1 VSIVG
6 RIIEGVRAI
15 GRTRADAPGGRRVA
29 VRARYDAAQTTP
41 DNHRHWL
48 LADGLSADAAASPAV
63 RRTLRNRARYEVANN
78 SYARGIVLTLANDS
92 VGTGPRLQLLGLGS
106 DAART
111 VERAFTDWARAVDLP
126 EKLRLMR
133 VAQVEDGEAFALLTT
148 NPVLPTRV
156 QLDVR
161 LVEADQITTPLLGY
175 PASTSQAVDGIRFDA
190 FGNPVE
196 YHLLRRHPGDSGS
209 FMQEFDRIPAKAI
222 IHLFRPDRPGQRRGV
237 PELTPALPIF
247 ADLRRY
253 CQAVIAAAETAADYA
268 GIAYTDAPAGGEADP
283 VEPMDTIR
291 LEKRSLLTMPGGW
304 RMEQMRAEQPTTT
317 YPQFVQAKLNEACR
331 CLNMP
336 YNIAAGNS
344 SGYNYASGRLDHQ
357 TYYKA
362 LRVDQARL
370 ASQALDRIFAA
381 WIAEARLIPDFLP
394 SQITEASWSHVWFWD
409 GHEHVDP
416 AKEANAQATRLAN
429 NTTTLADEYAR
440 KGQDWETQLRQ
451 RAREAALMRE
461 LGLPTSPAATSAQPP
476 TAPTAPSVPSAP
488 ADPPAPEPGD
498 DVDARAA

>member
-6 RIIEGVRAI
+6 RLIEGVRAI
-15 GRTRADAPGGRRVA
+15 GRTRTAAPGGRQAR
-29 VRARYDAAQTTP
+29 VRARYDAAQTTV

-78 SYARGIVLTLANDS
+78 SYARGIVLTLANDC
-92 VGTGPRLQLLGLGS
+92 VGTGARLQLLGLNGGE
-106 DAART
+106 ARL
-111 VERAFTDWARAVDLP
+111 VERAFMDWARVVDLA
-126 EKLRLMR
+126 EKMRVMR

-148 NPVLPTRV
+148 NPRLASPA
-156 QLDVR
+156 QLDLR
-161 LVEADQITTPLLGY
+161 LVEADQVTTPLFTPVMGAGL
-175 PASTSQAVDGIRFDA
+175 AVDGIVFDGA
-190 FGNPVE
+190 SNPVE
-196 YHLLRRHPGDSGS
+196 YHLLRRHPGDTGG
-209 FMQEFDRIPAKAI
+209 FNLGFDRVPATAMV
-222 IHLFRPDRPGQRRGV
+222 HLFRPDRPGQRRGV

-253 CQAVIAAAETAADYA
+253 SQAVIAAAETAADYA
-268 GIAYTDAPAGGEADP
+268 GIAYTDAPAGGEADA
-283 VEPMDTIR
+283 VEPMDTIH

-336 YNIAAGNS
+336 FNIAAGNS

-362 LRVDQARL
+362 IRVDQSRL
-370 ASQALDRIFAA
+370 ANLVLDRVFAA
-381 WIAEARLIPDFLP
+381 WVQEAVLVAGYLPARLRDPTVD
-394 SQITEASWSHVWFWD
+394 WSHQWFWD

-416 AKEANAQATRLAN
+416 AKEANAQATRLES

-440 KGQDWETQLRQ
+440 KGQDWEVQVRQ
-451 RAREAALMRE
+451 RARELALMRE
-461 LGLPTSPAATSAQPP
+461 LGLGLPTDPAAA
-476 TAPTAPSVPSAP
+476 
-488 ADPPAPEPGD
+488 PPAPDAADQPNPDAGD

>member
-1 VSIVG
+1 MSIVG
-6 RIIEGVRAI
+6 RLIEGVRAI
-15 GRTRADAPGGRRVA
+15 GRTRTAAPGGRQAR
-29 VRARYDAAQTTP
+29 VRARYDAAQTTT

-78 SYARGIVLTLANDS
+78 SYARGIVLTLANDC
-92 VGTGPRLQLLGLGS
+92 VGTGARLQLLGLSG
-106 DAART
+106 DEARQ
-111 VERAFTDWARAVDLP
+111 VERAFMDWARVVDLA
-126 EKLRLMR
+126 EKMRVMR

-148 NPVLPTRV
+148 NPRLASPA
-156 QLDVR
+156 QLDLR
-161 LVEADQITTPLLGY
+161 LVEADQVTTPLFTTVMSAGL
-175 PASTSQAVDGIRFDA
+175 AVDGIVFDGA
-190 FGNPVE
+190 SNPIE
-196 YHLLRRHPGDSGS
+196 YHLLRRHPGDVGG
-209 FMQEFDRIPAKAI
+209 FNLGFDRVPATAMV
-222 IHLFRPDRPGQRRGV
+222 HLFRPDRPGQRRGV

-253 CQAVIAAAETAADYA
+253 SQAVIAAAETAADYA

-283 VEPMDTIR
+283 VEPMDTIH

-336 YNIAAGNS
+336 FNIAAGNS

-362 LRVDQARL
+362 IRVDQSRL
-370 ASQALDRIFAA
+370 ANLVLDRVFAA
-381 WIAEARLIPDFLP
+381 WVQEAVLVAGYLPARLRDPTVD
-394 SQITEASWSHVWFWD
+394 WSHQWFWD

-416 AKEANAQATRLAN
+416 AKEANAQATRLEN
-429 NTTTLADEYAR
+429 HTTTLADEYAR
-440 KGQDWETQLRQ
+440 KGQDWEVQVRQ
-451 RAREAALMRE
+451 RARELALMRE
-461 LGLPTSPAATSAQPP
+461 LGLGLPTDPAAATP
-476 TAPTAPSVPSAP
+476 TT
-488 ADPPAPEPGD
+488 PPAPDAADQPNSDAGD

>member
-1 VSIVG
+1 MSIVG

-15 GRTRADAPGGRRVA
+15 GRTRAAAPGGRRTV
-29 VRARYDAAQTTP
+29 VRARYDAAQTTV

-78 SYARGIVLTLANDS
+78 SYARGIVLTLANDC
-92 VGTGPRLQLLGLGS
+92 VGTGPRLQLLGLS
-106 DAART
+106 SATSRT
-111 VERAFTDWARAVDLP
+111 VERAFSDWARAVDLP

-148 NPVLPTRV
+148 NPGLGSPVH
-156 QLDVR
+156 LDVR
-161 LVEADQITTPLLGY
+161 LIEADQISTPSIALLPVG
-175 PASTSQAVDGIRFDA
+175 PAVDGIRYDG
-190 FGNPVE
+190 FGNAME
-196 YHLLRRHPGDSGS
+196 YHLLRRHPGDTGGFSLT
-209 FMQEFDRIPAKAI
+209 FDRIPASAVV
-222 IHLFRPDRPGQRRGV
+222 HLFRPDRPGQRRGV

-370 ASQALDRIFAA
+370 AGQVLDRIFAA
-381 WIAEARLIPDFLP
+381 WVAEARLIPGFLP
-394 SQITEASWSHVWFWD
+394 AEVDGAAWSHVWFWD

-416 AKEANAQATRLAN
+416 LKEANAQATRLTN

-461 LGLPTSPAATSAQPP
+461 LGLSVPDVVPPARPAAEP
-476 TAPTAPSVPSAP
+476 T
-488 ADPPAPEPGD
+488 DPPAPDAGD
-498 DVDARAA
+498 DVDARTA

>member
-1 VSIVG
+1 VSAFG
-6 RIIEGVRAI
+6 RLIEGLRAI
-15 GRTRADAPGGRRVA
+15 GRSGTAAPGGRRTVA
-29 VRARYDAAQTTP
+29 RQVRVRARYDAAQTTP

-63 RRTLRNRARYEVANN
+63 RRTLRNRSRYEVANN
-78 SYARGIVLTLANDS
+78 SYARGIVLTLANDC

-106 DAART
+106 AAARQ
-111 VERAFTDWARAVDLP
+111 VERAFIDWARVVDLP
-126 EKLRLMR
+126 EKLRCMR
-133 VAQVEDGEAFALLTT
+133 VAQVEDGEVFALLTT
-148 NPVLPTRV
+148 NPGLASPV

-161 LVEADQITTPLLGY
+161 PVEADQITTPLFAE
-175 PASTSQAVDGIRFDA
+175 PASIGQAVDGIRYDG

-196 YHLLRRHPGDSGS
+196 YHLLRRHPGDTGGFSLG
-209 FMQEFDRIPAKAI
+209 FDRIPAGAI
-222 IHLFRPDRPGQRRGV
+222 VHLFRPDRPGQRRGV

-304 RMEQMRAEQPTTT
+304 RMEQMRAEHPTTT

-362 LRVDQARL
+362 LRVDQARM
-370 ASQALDRIFAA
+370 AAQVLDRIFAA
-381 WIAEARLIPDFLP
+381 WLAEARLITGFLP
-394 SQITEASWSHVWFWD
+394 AGLDAADWSHQWFWD

-451 RAREAALMRE
+451 RAREQALMRE
-461 LGLPTSPAATSAQPP
+461 LGLELKLADG
-476 TAPTAPSVPSAP
+476 PSAP
-488 ADPPAPEPGD
+488 ATPPAADPADEPNPDAGD

>member
-1 VSIVG
+1 
-6 RIIEGVRAI
+6 
-15 GRTRADAPGGRRVA
+15 
-29 VRARYDAAQTTP
+29 
-41 DNHRHWL
+41 
-48 LADGLSADAAASPAV
+48 
-63 RRTLRNRARYEVANN
+63 LRNRARYEVANN
-78 SYARGIVLTLANDS
+78 SYARGIVLTLANDC
-92 VGTGPRLQLLGLGS
+92 VGTGPRLQLLGLAS
-106 DAART
+106 EVSRRI
-111 VERAFTDWARAVDLP
+111 ERAFSDWSRAVDLA
-126 EKLRLMR
+126 EKLRGLR
-133 VAQVEDGEAFALLTT
+133 VAQVEDGEGFALLTT
-148 NPVLPTRV
+148 NPVLPTPV

-161 LVEADQITTPLLGY
+161 VVEADQIATPLLGY
-175 PASTSQAVDGIRFDA
+175 PASTAQAVDGIRFDG

-196 YHLLRRHPGDSGS
+196 YHLLRRHPGESGS
-209 FMQEFDRIPAKAI
+209 FVQEFDRIPAKSI
-222 IHLFRPDRPGQRRGV
+222 IHVFRPDRPGQRRGV

-370 ASQALDRIFAA
+370 AGQALDRIFAA
-381 WIAEARLIPDFLP
+381 WLAEARLIPGLLP
-394 SQITEASWSHVWFWD
+394 VDAATTNWSHVWFWD

-416 AKEANAQATRLAN
+416 AKEANAQAARLQN

-440 KGQDWETQLRQ
+440 KGQDWESQLRQ
-451 RAREAALMRE
+451 RAREQALMRE
-461 LGLPTSPAATSAQPP
+461 LGLAIPAATPP
-476 TAPTAPSVPSAP
+476 TAASPAPSTPPSTE
-488 ADPPAPEPGD
+488 PPAPDAGD
-498 DVDARAA
+498 AVDAHAA

>member
-1 VSIVG
+1 MSIVG
-6 RIIEGVRAI
+6 RFIEGLRAI
-15 GRTRADAPGGRRVA
+15 GRPRSAAPGGHSGGRH
-29 VRARYDAAQTTP
+29 VRARYDAAQTTA

-63 RRTLRNRARYEVANN
+63 RRILRNRARYEVANN
-78 SYARGIVLTLANDS
+78 SYARGIVLTLANDT
-92 VGTGPRLQLLGLGS
+92 VGTGARLQMLGLPS
-106 DAART
+106 AEAQQ
-111 VERAFTDWARAVDLP
+111 VERQFHAWAKAVDLP
-126 EKLRLMR
+126 EKLRVMR
-133 VAQVEDGEAFALLTT
+133 VAQTEDGEAFGLLIS
-148 NPVLPTRV
+148 NPRLRTPV

-161 LVEADQITTPLLGY
+161 LVEADQVATPPFVPVPEGLN
-175 PASTSQAVDGIRFDA
+175 AVDGLVFDD
-190 FGNPVE
+190 FGNVDE
-196 YHLLRRHPGDSGS
+196 YHLLRRHPGDTGGYSPG
-209 FMQEFDRIPAKAI
+209 FVRIPATAMV
-222 IHLFRPDRPGQRRGV
+222 HLFRPDRPGQRRGV

-253 CQAVIAAAETAADYA
+253 SQAVIAAAETAADYA

-283 VEPMDTIR
+283 VEPMDTIH

-336 YNIAAGNS
+336 FNIAAGNS

-362 LRVDQARL
+362 IRVDQARL
-370 ASQALDRIFAA
+370 AATVLDRILGA
-381 WIAEARLIPDFLP
+381 WLTEALLIPGYLP
-394 SQITEASWSHVWFWD
+394 ASLRRADVTWAHQWFWD

-416 AKEANAQATRLAN
+416 AKEANAQATRLAS

-440 KGQDWETQLRQ
+440 RGQDWETQLRQ
-451 RAREAALMRE
+451 RAREQALIRE
-461 LGLPTSPAATSAQPP
+461 LGLGPPVDPGAARPSP
-476 TAPTAPSVPSAP
+476 VAP
-488 ADPPAPEPGD
+488 ADPADDQPNPDAGD
-498 DVDARAA
+498 DVDA

>member
-1 VSIVG
+1 MSIVG

-15 GRTRADAPGGRRVA
+15 GRTRAAAPGGRRTV
-29 VRARYDAAQTTP
+29 VRARYDAAQTTV

-78 SYARGIVLTLANDS
+78 SYARGIVLTLANDC
-92 VGTGPRLQLLGLGS
+92 VGTGPRLQLLGLS
-106 DAART
+106 SATSRAI
-111 VERAFTDWARAVDLP
+111 ERAFSDWVRVVDLP

-148 NPVLPTRV
+148 NPGLGSPV
-156 QLDVR
+156 QLDLR
-161 LVEADQITTPLLGY
+161 LVEADQVSTPSIALL
-175 PASTSQAVDGIRFDA
+175 PVSSAVDGIRFDG
-190 FGNPVE
+190 FGNAME
-196 YHLLRRHPGDSGS
+196 YHLLRRHPGDAGGGFSVG
-209 FMQEFDRIPAKAI
+209 FDRIPASAVV
-222 IHLFRPDRPGQRRGV
+222 HLFRPDRPGQRRGI
-237 PELTPALPIF
+237 PELAPALPIF

-283 VEPMDTIR
+283 VEPMDTIH

-336 YNIAAGNS
+336 FNIAAGNS

-362 LRVDQARL
+362 IRVDQSRL
-370 ASQALDRIFAA
+370 ANLVLDRVFAA
-381 WIAEARLIPDFLP
+381 WVQEAVLVAGYLPARLRDPTVD
-394 SQITEASWSHVWFWD
+394 WSHQWFWD

-416 AKEANAQATRLAN
+416 AKEANAQATRLEN
-429 NTTTLADEYAR
+429 HTTTLADEYAR
-440 KGQDWETQLRQ
+440 KGQDWEVQVRQ
-451 RAREAALMRE
+451 RARELALMRE
-461 LGLPTSPAATSAQPP
+461 LGLGLPTDPAAATP
-476 TAPTAPSVPSAP
+476 TT
-488 ADPPAPEPGD
+488 PPAPDAADQPNSDAGD

>member
-1 VSIVG
+1 
-6 RIIEGVRAI
+6 VR
-15 GRTRADAPGGRRVA
+15 VC
-29 VRARYDAAQTTP
+29 ARYDAAQTTP

-48 LADGLSADAAASPAV
+48 LADGLSADAAASPVV
-63 RRTLRNRARYEVANN
+63 RRTLRNRSRYEVANN
-78 SYARGIVLTLANDS
+78 SYARGIVLTLANDC
-92 VGTGPRLQLLGLGS
+92 VGTGPRMQLLGVPS
-106 DAART
+106 ADARRIEH
-111 VERAFTDWARAVDLP
+111 VFSEWAQAIDLP
-126 EKLRLMR
+126 EKLRVMR
-133 VAQVEDGEAFALLTT
+133 VAQVEDGEVFALLTT
-148 NPVLPTRV
+148 NPGLASPVH
-156 QLDVR
+156 LDVR
-161 LVEADQITTPLLGY
+161 PVEADQIATPLYADPTPTG
-175 PASTSQAVDGIRFDA
+175 QAVDGIRYDA
-190 FGNPVE
+190 FGNPAE
-196 YHLLRRHPGDSGS
+196 YHLLRRHPGDAGGFSLA
-209 FMQEFDRIPAKAI
+209 FDRIPASAVV
-222 IHLFRPDRPGQRRGV
+222 HLFRPDRPGQRRGV

-336 YNIAAGNS
+336 YNVAAGNS

-370 ASQALDRIFAA
+370 ATQVLDRIFAA
-381 WIAEARLIPDFLP
+381 WLAEARLIPGLLP
-394 SQITEASWSHVWFWD
+394 VDAATTDWSHVWFWD

-416 AKEANAQATRLAN
+416 AKEANAQATRLQN

-440 KGQDWETQLRQ
+440 KGQDWESQLRQ
-451 RAREAALMRE
+451 RAREHALMRE
-461 LGLPTSPAATSAQPP
+461 LGLASPVATPPNPASPAVSTTP
-476 TAPTAPSVPSAP
+476 T
-488 ADPPAPEPGD
+488 ADPPASDARD
-498 DVDARAA
+498 DVDARPA